1 MSWCGHGKR
10 FACTRAMPIAV
21 KTSSR
26 EIHQN
31 IIREFTSSNVY
42 CIFILTEVHTM
53 YSVQGDKRFVPP
65 WPCHGNG
72 DSVRARIFE
81 RIGKRGLA
89 HSYWL
94 HIDL

>member
-53 YSVQGDKRFVPP
+53 YSVQGD
-65 WPCHGNG
+65 NI
-72 DSVRARIFE
+72 SNE
-81 RIGKRGLA
+81 RKVCAPMAMPRE
-89 HSYWL
+89 W
-94 HIDL
+94 